1 MKITI
6 HAHIYICIYIFY
18 IMENYIVKCI
28 YIYIFTYYYID
39 QLLI

>member
-18 IMENYIVKCI
+18 IMKNYIVK
-28 YIYIFTYYYID
+28 YIYIHI
-39 QLLI
+39 LLYLII